1 MLNVFNEENYVAFKA
16 EMYASHDDTL
26 CNLRDIASMLLTL
39 NNGGKLSDE
48 QKKLCEIMINTAE
61 NEAHKYDEHHD
72 EVKDY
77 YNV

>member
-26 CNLRDIASMLLTL
+26 YNLRDIALILLTL

-48 QKKLCEIMINTAE
+48 QKEWCEIMIDTAE